1 MAERPQTAWQ
11 TWVLTVTT
19 DGAGPSPPTAQEL
32 LEATP
37 DGIESISCRVG
48 FASPGNLREQF
59 RRVTGVSPQS
69 YRNTFH
75 DETDA

>member
-1 MAERPQTAWQ
+1 M
-11 TWVLTVTT
+11 
-19 DGAGPSPPTAQEL
+19 
-32 LEATP
+32 EATP